1 MEERLK
7 SQWIEGL
14 LPGQSKE
21 WETLGVEKC
30 ESTTELFILIAE
42 SLHFD
47 LTNFPVQIILLGGIL
62 TIVAKDG

>member
-21 WETLGVEKC
+21 WETLGREKC
-30 ESTTELFILIAE
+30 ESKTELFILIAE
-42 SLHFD
+42 RLHFD
-47 LTNFPVQIILLGGIL
+47 LTHFPVQIILLGGIL